1 MPTTKH
7 AAAPGT
13 RHKALCAT
21 ACLVL
26 CAWCAPLAL
35 EATTITGTIKDP
47 AGNGITGV
55 LQLELSAPGI
65 TGAELLLVQPRVR
78 CQIANG
84 QVSDP
89 CSVRGNDTITD
100 PADSYYC
107 LRVLSPSGSVLMA
120 GRAYR
125 ISGASVNLGTASQ
138 LAGKVCT

>member
-1 MPTTKH
+1 M
-7 AAAPGT
+7 
-13 RHKALCAT
+13 ALLC
-21 ACLVL
+21 VL
-26 CAWCAPLAL
+26 CVSAASPLW
-35 EATTITGTIKDP
+35 ATTIAGAIKDP
-47 AGNGITGV
+47 GGNGITGA

-65 TGAELLLVQPRVR
+65 TGAELLLIQPRVR
-78 CQIANG
+78 CQIVNG

-107 LRVLSPSGSVLMA
+107 LRVLSPSGSILMP
-120 GRAYR
+120 GRPYR

>member
-1 MPTTKH
+1 M
-7 AAAPGT
+7 
-13 RHKALCAT
+13 ALLC
-21 ACLVL
+21 VL
-26 CAWCAPLAL
+26 CVSAASPLW
-35 EATTITGTIKDP
+35 ATTIAGTIKDP
-47 AGNGITGV
+47 AGNGITGA

-65 TGAELLLVQPRVR
+65 TGAELLLIQPRVR
-78 CQIANG
+78 CQIVNG

-107 LRVLSPSGSVLMA
+107 LRVLSPSGSILMP
-120 GRAYR
+120 GRPYR